1 MNQDQPL
8 NISYKT
14 LVHFFESTEGNY
26 RNALYI
32 RCSKCVYRRENSC
45 GDFLFVPG
53 YDCRPILLPL
63 ADAQNLMG
71 HPIDKT
77 ECVGILS
84 SHAFLQL
91 YHRWLMLNTDS
102 DDDCPFHQ
110 ILHQTNTING
120 KKW

>member
-1 MNQDQPL
+1 MTQSQPL
-8 NISYKT
+8 NIGYEI
-14 LVHFFESTEGNY
+14 LVQFFEATEGNY

-32 RCSKCVYRRENSC
+32 GCGNCKRRSRNGC
-45 GDFLFVPG
+45 GDFLFIPG

-71 HPIDKT
+71 HTLDRT
-77 ECVGILS
+77 ECAGILS
-84 SHAFLQL
+84 SHTFLQL

-110 ILHQTNTING
+110 VLQQMNSNG
-120 KKW
+120 K